1 MADMPES
8 LGYATMGDRFLA
20 LLCDTSVETI
30 LIGALL
36 AIFTL
41 TSSTSSLGFEGL
53 KAIAVWIIPA
63 AYMTVAE
70 CLFHGSIGKRL
81 LRIQLRDDSPEPR
94 HPSWSKDLL

>member
-53 KAIAVWIIPA
+53 KAIAIWIIPA
-63 AYMTVAE
+63 AYMTVADG
-70 CLFHGSIGKRL
+70 LFHGSIGTRHL
-81 LRIQLRDDSPEPR
+81 PLQLRTDSPDSQ
-94 HPSWSKDLL
+94 HPTWPTVL